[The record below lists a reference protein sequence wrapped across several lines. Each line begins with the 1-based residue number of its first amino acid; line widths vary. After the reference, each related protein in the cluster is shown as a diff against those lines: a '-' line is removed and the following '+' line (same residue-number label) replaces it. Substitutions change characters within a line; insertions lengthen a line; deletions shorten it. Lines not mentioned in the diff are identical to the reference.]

1 MFRTP
6 WDDALWT
13 HLCAPSANRTS
24 NPIQVD
30 GHLVRENVAKR
41 KSHRLQPCER
51 QGSHAHP
58 YLFVPPSGEWTGDY
72 EDVPSVA
79 SLSYQQV
86 QYDIVFKPDG
96 SIEGAGC
103 SNEGRFIIQGVYNLC
118 KQRVA
123 WRQLSPPDAHQG
135 CGTKL
140 AAEFFGEMSIVGAQT
155 QITGSF
161 VTNHG
166 RYCIVR
172 LIAPEICS
180 YTANVES
187 ETMSQ
192 HLQTNANVEAAL
204 PRLLG
209 SPCRG
214 AVSKEDKPCFCLPRE
229 LNEA

>member
-1 MFRTP
+1 MFRAP
-6 WDDALWT
+6 WDTELWS
-13 HLCAPSANRTS
+13 HLCVPSANRTS

-30 GHLVRENVAKR
+30 GQIVRENLAKR
-41 KSHRLQPCER
+41 KNHRLKPCER

-58 YLFVPPSGEWTGDY
+58 YLPVPPSGEWTGDY
-72 EDVPSVA
+72 EDVPSVP
-79 SLSYQQV
+79 SLDHQQV
-86 QYDIVFKPDG
+86 QYNIVFKPDG
-96 SIEGAGC
+96 SIEGFGC

-123 WRQLSPPDAHQG
+123 WRQLSPTDVHQG
-135 CGTKL
+135 CGTEL
-140 AAEFFGEMSIVGAQT
+140 AAEFFGEISILESRT

-172 LIAPEICS
+172 VVAPRAPEISSC
-180 YTANVES
+180 TANAES
-187 ETMSQ
+187 EMMSR
-192 HLQTNANVEAAL
+192 HLQTIANVEATL

-214 AVSKEDKPCFCLPRE
+214 TVSKEDKPCFCLP
-229 LNEA
+229 